1 MCYLL
6 IVTNNGN
13 GYKMRSNDMLYIVDH
28 HNSFTTAI
36 HTRRVNAVDI
46 LSLIQG
52 LRFYQ
57 NVYINYE
64 KDDDLFDADGCPS
77 WSNQDC
83 EIFYH
88 GKDVYSADGKD
99 EVWFKYIDGSQ
110 PRWQK
115 LEAKPNL
122 EEPTFDEP
130 KNEYR
135 WHWHDIS

>member
-1 MCYLL
+1 
-6 IVTNNGN
+6 
-13 GYKMRSNDMLYIVDH
+13 MLYIVDH

-36 HTRRVNAVDI
+36 HIRRVNAVDI

-83 EIFYH
+83 IIYWH
-88 GKDVYSADGKD
+88 DDRGN
-99 EVWFKYIDGSQ
+99 WSQ
-110 PRWQK
+110 FEER
-115 LEAKPNL
+115 PNDSWAWCSC
-122 EEPTFDEP
+122 DEP
-130 KNEYR
+130 DLMPHMAIGNWTYHE
-135 WHWHDIS
+135 IG

>member
-1 MCYLL
+1 
-6 IVTNNGN
+6 
-13 GYKMRSNDMLYIVDH
+13 MLYIVDH

-36 HTRRVNAVDI
+36 HVRRVNAPDL

-64 KDDDLFDADGCPS
+64 KDDDLFDADGCPT

-83 EIFYH
+83 EIFYY
-88 GKDVYSADGKD
+88 GRDVYTADSKD

-110 PRWQK
+110 PHWLK
-115 LEAKPNL
+115 LTQKPNL
-122 EEPTFDEP
+122 EEPTLDEP
-130 KNEYR
+130 KNAYR